1 MMARESEKEE
11 LKRKD
16 IAHVLHGQVV
26 PSVFHKSG
34 CTFYESAHGVRVVDM
49 DGKEYLDGMCAGA
62 CANIGYGRAEIA
74 EVAKEQMIKLQHYPN
89 YGYLANIPEIELCA
103 KLAEI
108 APAKIER
115 FMTQNS
121 GSDAVEAA
129 VKAARFY
136 WGEKGKRDK
145 HKIISLDKSYHGTT
159 AGAISVTGDPFWLH
173 PNLAPFASGF
183 LHVKALP
190 YCYRCLWGKSY
201 PDCNFECAQTL
212 EEAIEKEGEDTVAA
226 FLSEPMWLGVGVHVA
241 PPGYWQKITEICQR
255 HNVLI
260 IIDEVITGFGRN
272 GEFWCSDIYDIKPD
286 ILAFSKGLAAAYMP
300 MAGVGITDEIYKG
313 ITAHDAM
320 FPQVHT
326 FSGHAVGCAVALKTI
341 EITLKE
347 KLAENAA
354 EMGKYIL
361 ERLAP
366 LKKESPYVGD
376 VRGLGMATGVELV
389 ANKDT
394 KEPLSAE
401 KTAEVV
407 SRCYEK
413 GVIVVAFGDNI
424 LRWGLPLIATKKDID
439 IILDTVEWAIKGIQ
453 V

>member
-1 MMARESEKEE
+1 MAKASVKEE

-34 CTFYESAHGVRVVDM
+34 CVFYDRAYGIRVVDT
-49 DGKEYLDGMCAGA
+49 DGKEYLDGMCAGL
-62 CANIGYGRAEIA
+62 CANVGYGRKEIA
-74 EVAKEQMIKLQHYPN
+74 EAAKAQMLRLQHYPN
-89 YGYLANIPEIELCA
+89 FGYLANIPEIELCA

-108 APAKIER
+108 APGKIQR

-129 VKAARFY
+129 IKVARFY
-136 WGEKGKRDK
+136 WKEKGRKDK
-145 HKIISLDKSYHGTT
+145 YKIISLEKSYHGTT
-159 AGAISVTGDPFWLH
+159 SGAISVTGDPFWLH
-173 PNLAPFASGF
+173 PHLEPFASGF
-183 LHVKALP
+183 LHVKGLS

-201 PDCNFECAQTL
+201 PGCSLECAQTL
-212 EEAIEKEGEDTVAA
+212 EEAIERGGEDTVAA
-226 FLSEPMWLGVGVHVA
+226 FLSEPMWCAAGVHVA
-241 PPGYWQKITEICQR
+241 PPEYWQKMSKICTK
-255 HNVLI
+255 HNVLL

-272 GEFWCSDIYDIKPD
+272 GKLWCCQIYDLKPD
-286 ILAFSKGLAAAYMP
+286 ILVFAKGLAAAYIP

-326 FSGHAVGCAVALKTI
+326 FGGHAAGCAVALKTI

-347 KLAENAA
+347 KLADNAA
-354 EMGKYIL
+354 KMGKYIL

-366 LKKESPYVGD
+366 LKKQSPYVGD
-376 VRGLGMATGVELV
+376 VRGLGMATGIELV

-394 KEPLSAE
+394 KEPLDGV
-401 KTAEVV
+401 KTMEVV
-407 SRCYEK
+407 SRCYEN
-413 GVIVVAFGDNI
+413 GVIIVTFGDNI
-424 LRWGLPLIATKKDID
+424 LRWGLPLIATKEDID
-439 IILDTVEWAIKGIQ
+439 IFLDTVEWAIKGIQ

>member
-1 MMARESEKEE
+1 MARESEKEE

-34 CTFYESAHGVRVVDM
+34 CTFYEKAYGVRVVDM
-49 DGKEYLDGMCAGA
+49 DGKEYLDGMCAGI
-62 CANIGYGRAEIA
+62 CANIGYGREDVA
-74 EVAKEQMIKLQHYPN
+74 EVAKEQMIKLQHYSN
-89 YGYLANIPEIELCA
+89 FNYLANIPEIELCA

-129 VKAARFY
+129 VKTARFY
-136 WGEKGKRDK
+136 WKEKEGKDK
-145 HKIISLDKSYHGTT
+145 FKIISLDKSYHGTT
-159 AGAISVTGDPFWLH
+159 AGAISATGNTFWLH
-173 PNLAPFASGF
+173 PNSVPFASGF
-183 LHVKALP
+183 VHIKALP

-201 PDCNFECAQTL
+201 PGCNLECAQTL
-212 EEAIEKEGEDTVAA
+212 EEAIEREGEDTVAA
-226 FLSEPMWLGVGVHVA
+226 FLSEPMWVASGVHVA
-241 PPGYWQKITEICQR
+241 PPEYWQKMTEICKK
-255 HNVLI
+255 HNVLL

-272 GEFWCSDIYDIKPD
+272 GKLWCSQIYDLKPD
-286 ILAFSKGLAAAYMP
+286 ILTFAKGLAAAYMP

-313 ITAHDAM
+313 ITANDAI

-326 FSGHAVGCAVALKTI
+326 FGGHAVGCAVALKTI
-341 EITLKE
+341 EITLRE
-347 KLAENAA
+347 KLPENAA
-354 EMGKYIL
+354 KMGKYML

-376 VRGLGMATGVELV
+376 VRGLGMTTGVELV
-389 ANKDT
+389 ADKDT
-394 KEPLSAE
+394 KEPLSVA

-407 SRCYEK
+407 ANCYEK

-424 LRWGLPLIATKKDID
+424 LRWGLPLTATKEDID

-453 V
+453 A